1 MKRDSSVGLQAT
13 QLTGCVCAEGKQ
25 VQRLSHAEHACTL
38 KMTSS
43 LIIESVLRPP
53 LTIVR
58 SDKRLL
64 TEIPHF
70 NSNRKKETRL
80 RCNQMLKNDNTGK
93 TVLPWSQE
101 PWFNKHQYN
110 KASPTVHA
118 ASDSTAGSNNRAD
131 CGHNVVMVMFSE
143 AVHQQML
150 ILCQFPQF
158 QSTCRVAFKQSPA

>member
-80 RCNQMLKNDNTGK
+80 RCNQMSKNDNTGK

-101 PWFNKHQYN
+101 PWLLINISITKPHRQSMLPVTAPLDPITGLTVVTMLSWSCLVKRFTNRCSFSANSHSS
-110 KASPTVHA
+110 KAP
-118 ASDSTAGSNNRAD
+118 AG
-131 CGHNVVMVMFSE
+131 
-143 AVHQQML
+143 
-150 ILCQFPQF
+150 
-158 QSTCRVAFKQSPA
+158 